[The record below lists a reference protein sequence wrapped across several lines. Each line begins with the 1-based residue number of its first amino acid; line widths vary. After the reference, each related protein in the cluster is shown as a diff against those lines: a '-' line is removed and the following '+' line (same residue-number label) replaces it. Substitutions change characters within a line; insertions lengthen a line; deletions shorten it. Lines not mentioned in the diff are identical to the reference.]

1 LQLKLKILGLE
12 YDVLVD
18 EEAFNDA
25 CEEANFRYE
34 NTFGLHSW
42 FDRKIYIKPGLDK
55 HTFQHTLMHE
65 IIHAI
70 GYLMGNELLAMSKQ
84 KNELFVDAL
93 ANAFVLLLNDNK
105 EFLEMFEEG
114 EHKSNKL
121 KDKFSPETGIID
133 V

>member
-1 LQLKLKILGLE
+1 LNLKILGLDYE
-12 YDVLVD
+12 IVIDQQKFD
-18 EEAFNDA
+18 KA
-25 CEEANFRYE
+25 CEEANFKLE

-42 FDRKIYIKPGLDK
+42 FDRKIYIKPGLDRQ
-55 HTFQHTLMHE
+55 TFQQTLMHE

-121 KDKFSPETGIID
+121 KDKFSPVTGIID
-133 V
+133 A

>member
-1 LQLKLKILGLE
+1 
-12 YDVLVD
+12 
-18 EEAFNDA
+18 
-25 CEEANFRYE
+25 
-34 NTFGLHSW
+34 
-42 FDRKIYIKPGLDK
+42 
-55 HTFQHTLMHE
+55 
-65 IIHAI
+65 
-70 GYLMGNELLAMSKQ
+70 MSKQ

-114 EHKSNKL
+114 EHKSNKS